1 MTEAGMLA
9 LDWWEAQGLLLTKS
23 EQTTKAALGPSK
35 QWAGY
40 WEWPAQ
46 GTICPSDEVGDIG
59 GTETGQG
66 HQVICSGLLPARA
79 PSAEGAESSN
89 WLL

>member
-1 MTEAGMLA
+1 MLA

-35 QWAGY
+35 QWAGS

-46 GTICPSDEVGDIG
+46 GTICPSDEVGDRWHRNRAG
-59 GTETGQG
+59 A
-66 HQVICSGLLPARA
+66 SGYLQWIAA
-79 PSAEGAESSN
+79 C
-89 WLL
+89 